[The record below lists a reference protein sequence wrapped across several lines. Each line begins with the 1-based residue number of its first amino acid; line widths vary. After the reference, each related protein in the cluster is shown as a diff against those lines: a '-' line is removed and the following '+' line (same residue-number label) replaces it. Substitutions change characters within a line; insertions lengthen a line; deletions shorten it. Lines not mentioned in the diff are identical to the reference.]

1 MTLSADEA
9 KFKQFIELSL
19 KAKKI
24 RNATSIVY
32 MLISNKID
40 EIGLKLGLIPRRK
53 AAHESLS
60 DYMSL
65 INKIFQINFEITIFP
80 EVYITPLK
88 VVELA
93 FDRKAPQDEFSKTY
107 LKELTVV
114 YFAVNHLQIPN
125 LHQHLKD
132 AEIMDNR
139 TVTLMSFLGR
149 KKNSTDNSS
158 PMKAI
163 LLQKIRQDLQELK
176 VSLQSSMNQ
185 ENLVKIIQLKS
196 LERSLLANSK
206 KNRIILSGSLQDN
219 INYTVLASTS
229 GHYGLFGIM
238 FTFIMIGILCI
249 TEMLLVGI
257 ITAEVGWILLLCVL
271 MTLTISYLI
280 KKGKKESFR

>member
-1 MTLSADEA
+1 MTHSADVV
-9 KFKQFIELSL
+9 KLKRFIELSL
-19 KAKKI
+19 KGSKI
-24 RNATSIVY
+24 RNATSVLY
-32 MLISNKID
+32 MLISNKVD
-40 EIGLKLGLIPRRK
+40 EIGVKLGLIPRRK
-53 AAHESLS
+53 AVQESLS

-65 INKIFQINFEITIFP
+65 INKIFQINFEINIFP

-93 FDRKAPQDEFSKTY
+93 FDRKAPQEEFSKTY
-107 LKELTVV
+107 LKELTIL
-114 YFAVNHLQIPN
+114 YFALNQLQIPN

-132 AEIMDNR
+132 TEIMDNR

-149 KKNSTDNSS
+149 KKNFTDNSN

-163 LLQKIRQDLQELK
+163 LLQKIRQDQQELK
-176 VSLQSSMNQ
+176 TNLQYSMNQ

-196 LERSLLANSK
+196 LERSLLEHSK
-206 KNRIILSGSLQDN
+206 KNKIKISGSLQDN

-229 GHYGLFGIM
+229 GHYGLLGIT
-238 FTFIMIGILCI
+238 FAFIMIGILCI

-257 ITAEVGWILLLCVL
+257 ITAEIGWILLLCVL